1 MQTILGIIKGAF
13 VQFVFNIDT
22 VIERKMFLVV
32 RDIFT
37 HGTSPSTAV
46 RMRNNYNIFVC
57 KSKYY
62 LCRDKF
68 HSKLKE

>member
-22 VIERKMFLVV
+22 VIERKMFLVA

-37 HGTSPSTAV
+37 YGTSPSIAV
-46 RMRNNYNIFVC
+46 RMRNNYNIFVY
-57 KSKYY
+57 KSRYY
-62 LCRDKF
+62 LCRDKL